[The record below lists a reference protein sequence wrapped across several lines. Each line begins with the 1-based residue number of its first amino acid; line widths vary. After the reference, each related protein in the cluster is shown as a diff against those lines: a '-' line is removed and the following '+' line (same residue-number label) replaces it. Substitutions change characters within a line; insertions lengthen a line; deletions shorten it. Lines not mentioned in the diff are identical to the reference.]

1 MSINLPFHSINNDDR
16 INTVSKPSLGY
27 GLRDD
32 VEKKYNNH
40 IKKYKHYYKK
50 YGLPASLTL
59 LGVILSSKKGQDIF
73 RGIDKEL
80 VHVLDESLNAVMST
94 FAFLPA
100 FHNHIGGM
108 GLPRPIKRPTQ
119 RPTRRP
125 TKNIPKDDLTNG
137 KTVKEQYNTIKD
149 RVKTHLK
156 KHEDTYKKAGIGIAT
171 ALALAL
177 GGSYLHNKYKL
188 QQELEEDGEMVD
200 FTNYLGESQRIPTGQ
215 YQNVHLIENMTPE
228 EQDALK
234 QRVIREEEQRFDNS
248 ILKIQNSI
256 KDRVSIE
263 RDEPFINKIKINK
276 DKPKS
281 KVDFKSFLGDSRKER
296 AEVNK
301 SISQIKEE
309 AFNKRQIE
317 LEQEI
322 NRQEA
327 LDVNRF
333 GDVDTAKKIRT
344 RGLGGNVYE
353 SYTED
358 GQLTPFGRLNE
369 ETNTLANMGTFNRLA
384 PSFLRSKEVN
394 RLYENRDIRDR
405 GSDLFIQ
412 EDESGD
418 IIPVRRTPNGFK
430 WEGKVGKKRNVM
442 NPMSTIDLDDA
453 LTDEPDAP
461 IKKPLSS
468 FDAYH
473 LMNDFSFKKLFN
485 QQQQQPQ
492 STMSHEGDESFYDAE
507 SSIDSLY
514 DEQLVNELFDSQ
526 APTDEGLNTSIY
538 ANNPLLTNEEVEELE
553 EVSRDNL
560 YRGFDGIRLMI
571 EDKPRDENLTTVV
584 PDPRVLLANL
594 QTNAIRHNDLI
605 ARARQQYQ
613 EESLPKDNV
622 SLETLE
628 LSQEFDG
635 NIGQQLKQ
643 IRELENYLSGSELS
657 TNQRDVLNHQ
667 LHTLEQDPFV
677 KTHRKSSSF
686 MNEMGRVGQ
695 LFGRSSRSTAQLLNS
710 DLGVIKRSE
719 DGDRRG
725 LLSRNLSSDS
735 KKARISTEASNR
747 MGKPIKLLK
756 REKEKLREYEAI
768 PTGFKPTR
776 PIPIDKIPKPSSA
789 IFSTN
794 LNPIDEQLKKGR
806 SSKGGSKKKR

>member
-215 YQNVHLIENMTPE
+215 YHNVHLIENMTPE
-228 EQDALK
+228 EQDVLK
-234 QRVIREEEQRFDNS
+234 QKVIREEEDRFDNS

-667 LHTLEQDPFV
+667 LHTLEQDPYV

-768 PTGFKPTR
+768 P
-776 PIPIDKIPKPSSA
+776 
-789 IFSTN
+789 
-794 LNPIDEQLKKGR
+794 KKGR